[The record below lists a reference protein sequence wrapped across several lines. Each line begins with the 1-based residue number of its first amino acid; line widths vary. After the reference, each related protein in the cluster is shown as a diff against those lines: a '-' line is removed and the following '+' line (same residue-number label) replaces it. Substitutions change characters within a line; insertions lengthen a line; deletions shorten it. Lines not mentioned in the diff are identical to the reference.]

1 MSSTKFIGIN
11 QRVPYSILDA
21 SLKQYLYSGEIKRE
35 EILERMLSVT
45 TGENR
50 AKKATMYAHQIL
62 TRPKKFLSFIEK
74 TIGASVYEK
83 LPEQD
88 RKAVI
93 LCLVANTFPIT
104 YDLLCTIATVF
115 KVQEQVS
122 RTFINQKMA
131 ALYGSNRTLA
141 IGIDALMPMLIE
153 LGILERVKH
162 GVYKVGS
169 QPAITHPAVAEL
181 YVATDIALS
190 GSKSIALDETN
201 YRAWFFFSKV
211 ELPTDIKFKLLKL
224 TEGRVGGGYV
234 GLG

>member
-1 MSSTKFIGIN
+1 MSPTKYIGIN
-11 QRVPYSILDA
+11 QRVPYSILDE
-21 SLKQYLYSGEIKRE
+21 SLKHYLHSGKIKRG
-35 EILERMLSVT
+35 EILERMLGVT

-50 AKKATMYAHQIL
+50 VKKATIYAHQIL
-62 TRPKKFLSFIEK
+62 NRPKNLLSFIEK
-74 TIGASVYEK
+74 SIGASVYEK

-104 YDLLCTIATVF
+104 YDLLCAIATVF

-122 RTFINQKMA
+122 RAYINHKMA

-153 LGILERVKH
+153 LGTLERVKM

-169 QPAITHPAVAEL
+169 QPTISHPAVAEL

-190 GSKSIALDETN
+190 GSKSIALDETT
-201 YRAWFFFSKV
+201 YRPWFFFNQV
-211 ELPTDIKFKLLKL
+211 ELSKGATFKLLRM

>member
-35 EILERMLSVT
+35 EILERMLSIT

-50 AKKATMYAHQIL
+50 AKKATMYAHHIL

-74 TIGASVYEK
+74 SIGASVYEK

-88 RKAVI
+88 RMAVI

-104 YDLLCTIATVF
+104 YDLLCAIGTVF

-122 RTFINQKMA
+122 RSFINQKMA
-131 ALYGSNRTLA
+131 TLYGSNRTLA
-141 IGIDALMPMLIE
+141 IGIDALIPMLIE
-153 LGILERVKH
+153 LGTLDRIKN
-162 GVYKVGS
+162 GVYKVGN
-169 QPAITHPAVAEL
+169 QPTITHSSVAEL

-190 GSKSIALDETN
+190 GSKSIALDDTS
-201 YRAWFFFSKV
+201 YRSWFFFNQV
-211 ELPTDIKFKLLKL
+211 ELPKGVKFKLLKIK
-224 TEGRVGGGYV
+224 EGMVGGGYV
-234 GLG
+234 CLG